1 MHELFIIDLNQ
12 KLAKHSP
19 ITTNK
24 GNTVYVHATD
34 SSTAITM
41 KKPKALQPHECISQA
56 PRFKKASQEGAH
68 CKIHV

>member
-1 MHELFIIDLNQ
+1 MNELFIIDLNQ
-12 KLAKHSP
+12 KPAKHSP

-24 GNTVYVHATD
+24 GNMVYVHATD

-41 KKPKALQPHECISQA
+41 KEPKASQPHECISQA
-56 PRFKKASQEGAH
+56 PKLKKASQEGAH